1 MKFSALEGWMAGTDC
16 AVVGCGPSSGLATE
30 CRPEGGLPETHFERY
45 DTARSYWNKH
55 RWTIAC
61 NRSVTFASPDFA
73 LCVEPPRD
81 DDIWAIIR
89 EAAPLI
95 TFGHH
100 DKGCPRKV
108 VFDRDVAKWL
118 PAPNPTKRLALGQS
132 SFWAAAVALWLG
144 FETVGLIGVDITPDR
159 FPEQWMPGIEEAW
172 GRLHETAGIMGRK
185 MVNLNPDTHLKAV
198 PVGTWEEVRTK

>member
-1 MKFSALEGWMAGTDC
+1 MKFADLEGWMAGTDC
-16 AVVGCGPSSGLATE
+16 VVVGCGPSVNAWYGDVLHKHTGPRQIDSPPVE
-30 CRPEGGLPETHFERY
+30 PMPLPRRY
-45 DTARSYWNKH
+45 WD
-55 RWTIAC
+55 IAC
-61 NRSVTFASPDFA
+61 NRSVCQWTDFA

-81 DDIWAIIR
+81 AEMWAIMR

-198 PVGTWEEVRTK
+198 PVGTWEDVRTK